1 MNVSSANSKYKN
13 IIGKAKATVIFFQ
26 HPTLQMYKRKTSSG
40 INCASTIHFRK
51 NVYTML
57 KKQKQILS
65 SCCSHSLGNRFLLN
79 EVINASSEHYTVVI
93 VESYTETSSDTQI
106 ERLGAA
112 VSQWPPDLRP
122 AQDLERERDRDMDLE

>member
-13 IIGKAKATVIFFQ
+13 IIGKAKATIIFFQ

-40 INCASTIHFRK
+40 INCALTIHFRK
-51 NVYTML
+51 NVYTMF
-57 KKQKQILS
+57 KKKKILS
-65 SCCSHSLGNRFLLN
+65 SCCCHSLGNRFLLN
-79 EVINASSEHYTVVI
+79 EVINASSEQYTVVI
-93 VESYTETSSDTQI
+93 VETYTETSSDTQT